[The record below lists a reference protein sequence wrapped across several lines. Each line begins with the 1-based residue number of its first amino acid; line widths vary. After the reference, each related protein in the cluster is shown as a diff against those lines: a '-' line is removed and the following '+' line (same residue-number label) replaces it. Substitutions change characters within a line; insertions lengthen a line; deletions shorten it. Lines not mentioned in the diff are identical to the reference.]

1 MQPLK
6 YVVETSKSVER
17 AANDLAEAVKRNG
30 FGVLHVYDLK
40 RTLAEKGAPID
51 DECRILEVCNPKQA
65 RDVLSTDMGLNMAL
79 PCRVSVYEEDGKT
92 RIGLLSPK
100 AMLAMLSDSAELARV
115 ADEVETAI
123 KKMIAEA
130 R

>member
-1 MQPLK
+1 MQ
-6 YVVETSKSVER
+6 YVVETSKSVDR
-17 AANDLAEAVKRNG
+17 AASDLAEAVKRNG

-40 RTLAEKGAPID
+40 KTLAEKGAPIGN
-51 DECRILEVCNPKQA
+51 ECRILEVCNPRQA
-65 RDVLSTDMGLNMAL
+65 HDVLSMDMGLNMAL
-79 PCRVSVYEEDGKT
+79 PCRVSVYEQNGKT

-100 AMLAMLSDSAELARV
+100 AMLAMLSDSPELAHV

-130 R
+130 Q